1 MKSKKYGHF
10 VEIEKSIYVSDGYD
24 TGNFA
29 IYAWQDLPK
38 WSAGPPT
45 VRCFVE
51 GGFTSKES
59 AELRLAEIKRDEA
72 PEGDEEEEWEEPDY
86 DYNRDEAPEDC

>member
-29 IYAWQDLPK
+29 IYAWQDAP
-38 WSAGPPT
+38 SYTCGPPT
-45 VRCFVE
+45 VRCFIE
-51 GGFTSKES
+51 GGFKTRDL
-59 AELRLAEIKRDEA
+59 AEERLAEILQADR
-72 PEGDEEEEWEEPDY
+72 
-86 DYNRDEAPEDC
+86 